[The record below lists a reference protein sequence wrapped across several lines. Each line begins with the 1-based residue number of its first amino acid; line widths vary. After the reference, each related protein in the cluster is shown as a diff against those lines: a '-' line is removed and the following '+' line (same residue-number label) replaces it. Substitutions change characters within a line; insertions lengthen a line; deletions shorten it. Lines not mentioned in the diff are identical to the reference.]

1 MLAKPVSSQINVLI
15 INDSAYMS
23 TLLKDLVSTETIRV
37 CDIARDGIE
46 GLRKITLQKPDVI
59 LLDLEMPRMDGVTFI
74 EEMVK
79 RGTLI
84 PTILVSSFSQD
95 GAKIVLD
102 ALENGAIDFIPI
114 SQVNPDGT
122 NHLKETLITKITG
135 AAKCDPYKL
144 VIEKIGTLR
153 PKRKGIISSQ
163 AASAVIT
170 IASSTGG
177 PNIVQTIL
185 AGLPADLPAGVLVV
199 QHMPKG
205 FTQKFA
211 ERLNE
216 ASEITVKEAQE
227 GDLITQ
233 GLALIA
239 PGDLHVEVDS
249 NLKIKLINGPKRF
262 GVRPAAN
269 VTMVSASE
277 FFGANTVGVTLTGM
291 GHDGAF
297 GMKTIKRRGGKTFAQ
312 DEKSSVVF
320 GMAKAA
326 VELNAV
332 DQLLPPEKIA
342 DAIVEEVKKL
352 VAK

>member
-1 MLAKPVSSQINVLI
+1 MI

-37 CDIARDGIE
+37 YDIARDGIE
-46 GLRKITLQKPDVI
+46 GLRKIALQKPDVI

-102 ALENGAIDFIPI
+102 ALENGAIDFVPI

-135 AAKCDPYKL
+135 AVKCDPYKL
-144 VIEKIGTLR
+144 VVEKISTLR
-153 PKRKGIISSQ
+153 PKRKAIVSSQ
-163 AASAVIT
+163 AASIVVT

-233 GLALIA
+233 GVALVA
-239 PGDLHVEVDS
+239 PGDLHMEVDS

-326 VELNAV
+326 VDLNAV
-332 DQLLPPEKIA
+332 DQLLPPEKIVG
-342 DAIVEEVKKL
+342 AIVEEVKKL
-352 VAK
+352 VTK

>member
-1 MLAKPVSSQINVLI
+1 MLLATSVSQINVLI

-23 TLLKDLVSTETIRV
+23 TLLKDLISSPAIQV

-46 GLRKITLQKPDVI
+46 GLRKIALRKPDVI

-79 RGTLI
+79 KGTLI

-102 ALENGAIDFIPI
+102 ALENGAIDFVPI

-122 NHLKETLITKITG
+122 NQLKEMLISKITG

-144 VIEKIGTLR
+144 VIEKIGSLR
-153 PKRKGIISSQ
+153 PKRKGIVSSK
-163 AASAVIT
+163 AATTVVT

-177 PNIVQTIL
+177 PGIVQKIL
-185 AGLPADLPAGVLVV
+185 SGFPADIKAGILVV

-211 ERLNE
+211 ERLDE
-216 ASEITVKEAQE
+216 ACEITVREAKE

-233 GLALIA
+233 GVALVA
-239 PGDLHVEVDS
+239 PGDLHMEVDA

-342 DAIVEEVKKL
+342 DAVIEEVNKL

>member
-1 MLAKPVSSQINVLI
+1 MLAKSVSSQINVLI
-15 INDSAYMS
+15 INDSSYMI
-23 TLLKDLVSTETIRV
+23 TLLKDLVSTDTIRV
-37 CDIARDGIE
+37 YDVARDGIE
-46 GLRKITLQKPDVI
+46 ALRKITLQKPDVI

-79 RGTLI
+79 RGILI

-102 ALENGAIDFIPI
+102 ALENGAIDFVPI

-122 NHLKETLITKITG
+122 GQLKDTLISKINI

-144 VIEKIGTLR
+144 VVEKIGNLK

-163 AASAVIT
+163 AASVVVT

-185 AGLPADLPAGVLVV
+185 SGLPADLNAGILIV

-216 ASEITVKEAQE
+216 ASAIQVKEAQE

-233 GLALIA
+233 GLALVA
-239 PGDLHVEVDS
+239 PGDLHMEVDS
-249 NLKIKLINGPKRF
+249 NLKIKLVNGPKRF
-262 GVRPAAN
+262 GVRPEAN
-269 VTMVSASE
+269 ITMISASE
-277 FFGANTVGVTLTGM
+277 HFGANTIGVTLTGM

-326 VELNAV
+326 VDLNAV

-342 DAIVEEVKKL
+342 DAIIEEVKKL
-352 VAK
+352 VTK

>member
-1 MLAKPVSSQINVLI
+1 MLAKSVSSQINVLI
-15 INDSAYMS
+15 INDSSYMS
-23 TLLKDLVSTETIRV
+23 TLLKDLVSTDTIRV
-37 CDIARDGIE
+37 YDVARDGIE
-46 GLRKITLQKPDVI
+46 ALRKIALQKPDVI

-102 ALENGAIDFIPI
+102 ALENGAIDFVPI

-122 NHLKETLITKITG
+122 GQLKETLISKITV

-144 VIEKIGTLR
+144 VIEKIGNLK
-153 PKRKGIISSQ
+153 PKRKAIVSSQ
-163 AASAVIT
+163 AASVVIT

-185 AGLPADLPAGVLVV
+185 ARLPSDLNAGVLVV

-211 ERLNE
+211 ERLDE
-216 ASEITVKEAQE
+216 ACAIRVKEAQE

-233 GLALIA
+233 GLALVA
-239 PGDLHVEVDS
+239 PGDLHMEVDS
-249 NLKIKLINGPKRF
+249 NLKIKLVNGPKRF
-262 GVRPAAN
+262 GVRPEAN
-269 VTMVSASE
+269 ITMVSASE
-277 FFGANTVGVTLTGM
+277 LFGANTIGVTLTGM

-326 VELNAV
+326 VDLNAV

-342 DAIVEEVKKL
+342 EAIIEEVKRL
-352 VAK
+352 VTK

>member
-1 MLAKPVSSQINVLI
+1 MI

-37 CDIARDGIE
+37 YDIARDGIE

-102 ALENGAIDFIPI
+102 ALENGAIDFVPI

-144 VIEKIGTLR
+144 VIEKINTLR

-163 AASAVIT
+163 AASVVVT

-233 GLALIA
+233 GVALVA
-239 PGDLHVEVDS
+239 PGDLHMEVDS

-326 VELNAV
+326 VDLNAV

-342 DAIVEEVKKL
+342 GAIVEEVKKL
-352 VAK
+352 VTK

>member
-1 MLAKPVSSQINVLI
+1 MI

-37 CDIARDGIE
+37 YDIARDGIE

-102 ALENGAIDFIPI
+102 ALENGAIDFVPI

-122 NHLKETLITKITG
+122 NHLKETLITKIIG

-144 VIEKIGTLR
+144 VVEKINTLR

-163 AASAVIT
+163 AASVVVT

-185 AGLPADLPAGVLVV
+185 AGLPVDLPAGVLVV

-216 ASEITVKEAQE
+216 TSEITVKEAQE

-233 GLALIA
+233 GVALVA
-239 PGDLHVEVDS
+239 PGDLHMEVDS

-326 VELNAV
+326 VDLNAV

-342 DAIVEEVKKL
+342 GAIVEEVKKL
-352 VAK
+352 VTK

>member
-1 MLAKPVSSQINVLI
+1 MI

-37 CDIARDGIE
+37 YDIARDGIE
-46 GLRKITLQKPDVI
+46 GLRKIALQKPDVI

-102 ALENGAIDFIPI
+102 ALENGAIDFVPI

-135 AAKCDPYKL
+135 AVKCDPYKL
-144 VIEKIGTLR
+144 VVEKISTLR
-153 PKRKGIISSQ
+153 PKRKAIVSSQ
-163 AASAVIT
+163 AASIVVT

-233 GLALIA
+233 GVALIA
-239 PGDLHVEVDS
+239 PGDLHMEVDS

-326 VELNAV
+326 VDLNAV

-342 DAIVEEVKKL
+342 GAIVEEVKKL
-352 VAK
+352 VTK

>member
-1 MLAKPVSSQINVLI
+1 
-15 INDSAYMS
+15 MS
-23 TLLKDLVSTETIRV
+23 ILLKDLVSTETIRV

-46 GLRKITLQKPDVI
+46 GLRKIALQKPDVI

-102 ALENGAIDFIPI
+102 ALENGAIDFVPI
-114 SQVNPDGT
+114 SQANPDGT
-122 NHLKETLITKITG
+122 NQLKEALLTKITG

-144 VIEKIGTLR
+144 VVEKIGTLK
-153 PKRKGIISSQ
+153 PKRKGITSSQ
-163 AASAVIT
+163 AASIVVT

-177 PNIVQTIL
+177 PNVVQTIL
-185 AGLPADLPAGVLVV
+185 AGLPADLPAGILVV

-211 ERLNE
+211 ERLND

-227 GDLITQ
+227 GDLITR
-233 GLALIA
+233 GVAFVA
-239 PGDLHVEVDS
+239 PGDLHMEVGSD
-249 NLKIKLINGPKRF
+249 LKIKLINGPKRF

-269 VTMVSASE
+269 ITMISASE
-277 FFGANTVGVTLTGM
+277 FFGANTLGVTLTGM

-326 VELNAV
+326 VDLNAV

-342 DAIVEEVKKL
+342 SAIVEEVKKL

>member
-1 MLAKPVSSQINVLI
+1 MLAKSVSSQINVLI

-37 CDIARDGIE
+37 YDIARDGIE
-46 GLRKITLQKPDVI
+46 GLRKIALQKPDVI

-122 NHLKETLITKITG
+122 NHLKETLITKVTG

-144 VIEKIGTLR
+144 VIEKIGTLK
-153 PKRKGIISSQ
+153 PKRKAIVSSQ
-163 AASAVIT
+163 AASIVVT

-185 AGLPADLPAGVLVV
+185 AGLPADLPAGILVV

-233 GLALIA
+233 GVALVA
-239 PGDLHVEVDS
+239 PGDLHMEVDS

-326 VELNAV
+326 VDLNAV

-342 DAIVEEVKKL
+342 SSIVEEVKKL

>member
-15 INDSAYMS
+15 INDSSYMS
-23 TLLKDLVSTETIRV
+23 TLLKDLVSTDTIRV
-37 CDIARDGIE
+37 YDIARDGIE
-46 GLRKITLQKPDVI
+46 ALRKIAMQKPDVI

-102 ALENGAIDFIPI
+102 ALENGAIDFVPI

-122 NHLKETLITKITG
+122 GQLKETLISKITV

-144 VIEKIGTLR
+144 VIEKIGNLK
-153 PKRKGIISSQ
+153 PKRKAIVSSQ
-163 AASAVIT
+163 AASIVIT

-185 AGLPADLPAGVLVV
+185 AGLPSDLNAGVLVV

-211 ERLNE
+211 ERLDD
-216 ASEITVKEAQE
+216 ACAIRVKEAQE

-233 GLALIA
+233 GLALVA
-239 PGDLHVEVDS
+239 PGDLHMEIDS
-249 NLKIKLINGPKRF
+249 NLKIKLVNGPKRF
-262 GVRPAAN
+262 GVRPEAN
-269 VTMVSASE
+269 ITMVSASE
-277 FFGANTVGVTLTGM
+277 LFGANTIGVTLTGM

-326 VELNAV
+326 VDLNAV

-342 DAIVEEVKKL
+342 EAIIEEVKRL
-352 VAK
+352 VTK

>member
-1 MLAKPVSSQINVLI
+1 MLAKSVSSQINVMI

-23 TLLKDLVSTETIRV
+23 TLLKDLVSTETIQV
-37 CDIARDGIE
+37 YDIARDGVE

-79 RGTLI
+79 RGILI

-102 ALENGAIDFIPI
+102 ALENGAIDFVPI

-144 VIEKIGTLR
+144 VVEKIGTLR
-153 PKRKGIISSQ
+153 PKRKAIVSSQ
-163 AASAVIT
+163 AASIVVT

-233 GLALIA
+233 GVALVA
-239 PGDLHVEVDS
+239 PGDLHMEVDS

-326 VELNAV
+326 VDLNAV
-332 DQLLPPEKIA
+332 DQLLPPEKMA
-342 DAIVEEVKKL
+342 GAIVEEVKKL
-352 VAK
+352 VTK

>member
-1 MLAKPVSSQINVLI
+1 MI

-23 TLLKDLVSTETIRV
+23 TLLKDLVSTETIQV
-37 CDIARDGIE
+37 YDIARDGVE

-79 RGTLI
+79 RGILI

-102 ALENGAIDFIPI
+102 ALENGAIDFVPI

-144 VIEKIGTLR
+144 VVEKIGTLR
-153 PKRKGIISSQ
+153 PKRKAIVSSQ
-163 AASAVIT
+163 AASIVVT

-233 GLALIA
+233 GVALVA
-239 PGDLHVEVDS
+239 PGDLHMEVDS

-326 VELNAV
+326 VDLNAV
-332 DQLLPPEKIA
+332 DQLLPPEKMA
-342 DAIVEEVKKL
+342 GAIVEEVKKL
-352 VAK
+352 VTK

>member
-1 MLAKPVSSQINVLI
+1 MI

-37 CDIARDGIE
+37 YDIARDGVE
-46 GLRKITLQKPDVI
+46 GLRKIALQKPDVI

-102 ALENGAIDFIPI
+102 ALENGAIDFVPI

-135 AAKCDPYKL
+135 AVKCDPYKL
-144 VIEKIGTLR
+144 VVEKISTLR
-153 PKRKGIISSQ
+153 PKRKAIVSSQ
-163 AASAVIT
+163 AASIVVT

-233 GLALIA
+233 GVALVA
-239 PGDLHVEVDS
+239 PGDLHMEVDS

-326 VELNAV
+326 VDLNAV

-342 DAIVEEVKKL
+342 GAIVEEVKKL
-352 VAK
+352 VTK

>member
-1 MLAKPVSSQINVLI
+1 
-15 INDSAYMS
+15 MS

-37 CDIARDGIE
+37 YDIARDGIE
-46 GLRKITLQKPDVI
+46 GLRKIALQKPDVI

-79 RGTLI
+79 RETLI

-102 ALENGAIDFIPI
+102 ALENGAIDFVPI

-122 NHLKETLITKITG
+122 NHLKETLITKITDV
-135 AAKCDPYKL
+135 AKCDPYKL

-153 PKRKGIISSQ
+153 PKRKAIVSSK
-163 AASAVIT
+163 AASVVVT

-185 AGLPADLPAGVLVV
+185 AGLPADLPAGILVV

-233 GLALIA
+233 GVALVA
-239 PGDLHVEVDS
+239 PGDLHMEVDP

-326 VELNAV
+326 VDLNAV

-342 DAIVEEVKKL
+342 SAIVEEVKKL

>member
-1 MLAKPVSSQINVLI
+1 MI

-37 CDIARDGIE
+37 YDIARDGIE

-102 ALENGAIDFIPI
+102 ALENGAIDFVPI

-144 VIEKIGTLR
+144 VIEKINTLR

-163 AASAVIT
+163 AASVVVT

-233 GLALIA
+233 GIALVA
-239 PGDLHVEVDS
+239 PGDLHMEVDS

-326 VELNAV
+326 VDLNAV

-342 DAIVEEVKKL
+342 SAIVEEVKKL
-352 VAK
+352 VTK